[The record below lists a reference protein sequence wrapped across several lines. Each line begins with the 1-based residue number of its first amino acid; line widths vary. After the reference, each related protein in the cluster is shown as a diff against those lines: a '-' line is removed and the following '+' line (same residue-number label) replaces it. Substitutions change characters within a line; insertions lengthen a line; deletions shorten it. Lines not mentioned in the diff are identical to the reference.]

1 MAGRMDRA
9 ELDVV
14 EIGELAVIEEIVGG
28 ARRHIELRR
37 WPLRSE
43 PVLVETVD
51 RESRSCRLLH
61 RGIPEDVVGVPVRVE
76 DLDEMQTLLADGI
89 DDLAL
94 AHRGIDDDGL
104 FARVDDDIAAVVV
117 RRHAPG
123 DDPDHARNSI
133 VRTMPDAPTES
144 TAPSTGVTQGR
155 PAVLGKRW
163 MVSSSH
169 YLASQAGARMFER
182 GGNAI
187 DAGVAAGI
195 ALNVVE
201 RHLTDFGGVAPIIVF
216 RPGMDGPESIDGLGR
231 WPAKFDLASYRHR
244 FGDDMPIGV
253 PRSVTPA
260 AADAWLTALARH
272 GTLTLEEVLAPNIE
286 LAEGFPVYPRL
297 ARAIAM
303 LEDRL
308 RQWSTSAAVFLPG
321 GRAPREGEILVQK
334 DLASLFRLLV
344 QMERSRSALGRAG
357 AIMAARDMVYTGLVA
372 GKIAGSQTRFGG
384 MVTEQDLA
392 EYHVSIAPPVHTTYR
407 GIDVYACGPWSQ
419 GPLVPMTL
427 NLLEGYDVAS
437 LGPGS
442 VAFLHRYTEAF
453 KLAAADREG
462 FFGDPDQVDVPIRGL
477 LDKAYAEERRALI
490 RDDRAW
496 PELPPPGDP
505 WRYEGRSGPPGYVP
519 RAASGVGAPDTSYC
533 CAMDAEGN
541 AFSATPSDPGLG
553 APIVDGLGIIVST
566 RGAQLWTT
574 PGHPSAIAPRKRPR
588 LTPNPALLMRDGR
601 ALMPFGCPGEDAQCQ
616 AMVQTVCNVV
626 DFGMNLQ
633 AAIEAPRVISRSF
646 PWTFHPHAYEPGVL
660 TVEGRIA
667 REIRERLA
675 ALGHVIRDLPDFTPA
690 AAGMCAIRRL
700 APGTLEGGADPRR
713 ESYAIGW

>member
-1 MAGRMDRA
+1 VPDVPA
-9 ELDVV
+9 E
-14 EIGELAVIEEIVGG
+14 
-28 ARRHIELRR
+28 
-37 WPLRSE
+37 
-43 PVLVETVD
+43 
-51 RESRSCRLLH
+51 
-61 RGIPEDVVGVPVRVE
+61 
-76 DLDEMQTLLADGI
+76 
-89 DDLAL
+89 
-94 AHRGIDDDGL
+94 
-104 FARVDDDIAAVVV
+104 
-117 RRHAPG
+117 
-123 DDPDHARNSI
+123 N
-133 VRTMPDAPTES
+133 
-144 TAPSTGVTQGR
+144 TAPSIGVTQGR
-155 PAVLGKRW
+155 PAILATRW
-163 MVSSSH
+163 LVSSSH
-169 YLASQAGARMFER
+169 YLASAAGARIFER

-187 DAGVAAGI
+187 DAGVATGI
-195 ALNVVE
+195 ALNVLE
-201 RHLTDFGGVAPIIVF
+201 RHLTDFGGVAPIILF
-216 RPGMDGPESIDGLGR
+216 RPGMDGPETIDGLGR
-231 WPAKFDLASYRHR
+231 WPAKFSLDDYRR
-244 FGDDMPIGV
+244 RYGDDMPIGA

-260 AADAWLTALARH
+260 AVDAWLTALARH

-303 LEDRL
+303 LEERL
-308 RQWSTSAAVFLPG
+308 RRWPTSAAVFLPG
-321 GRAPREGEILVQK
+321 GRAPRVGEILVQR

-344 QMERSRSALGRAG
+344 ETERSHSSLGRAG
-357 AIMAARDMVYTGLVA
+357 AIMAARDLIYTGNVA
-372 GKIAGSQTRFGG
+372 EQIARSQARHGG
-384 MVTEQDLA
+384 MITTQDLA
-392 EYHVSIAPPVHTTYR
+392 DYRVSITPAVHTTYR
-407 GIDVYACGPWSQ
+407 DNDVYACGPWSQ

-427 NLLEGYDVAS
+427 NLLEAYDIAS
-437 LGPGS
+437 MGPGS
-442 VAFLHRYTEAF
+442 LAFLHTYTEAF

-477 LDKAYAEERRALI
+477 LDKGYAQERRDLI

-496 PELPPPGDP
+496 PQLPPPGDP
-505 WRYEGRSGPPGYVP
+505 WPYEGRSGPPGYVP
-519 RAASGVGAPDTSYC
+519 RVASGVGAPDTSYC

-553 APIVDGLGIIVST
+553 SPLVDGLGIIVST

-626 DFGMNLQ
+626 DFEMNVQ

-660 TVEGRIA
+660 TVEGRVA
-667 REIRERLA
+667 REVRDGLASLGHIIRE
-675 ALGHVIRDLPDFTPA
+675 LPDFSPA

-700 APGTLEGGADPRR
+700 EPGTLEGGADPRR

>member
-1 MAGRMDRA
+1 MVWGAG
-9 ELDVV
+9 
-14 EIGELAVIEEIVGG
+14 
-28 ARRHIELRR
+28 
-37 WPLRSE
+37 P
-43 PVLVETVD
+43 
-51 RESRSCRLLH
+51 
-61 RGIPEDVVGVPVRVE
+61 
-76 DLDEMQTLLADGI
+76 
-89 DDLAL
+89 
-94 AHRGIDDDGL
+94 
-104 FARVDDDIAAVVV
+104 
-117 RRHAPG
+117 
-123 DDPDHARNSI
+123 
-133 VRTMPDAPTES
+133 
-144 TAPSTGVTQGR
+144 PS
-155 PAVLGKRW
+155 
-163 MVSSSH
+163 
-169 YLASQAGARMFER
+169 Y
-182 GGNAI
+182 
-187 DAGVAAGI
+187 
-195 ALNVVE
+195 
-201 RHLTDFGGVAPIIVF
+201 
-216 RPGMDGPESIDGLGR
+216 
-231 WPAKFDLASYRHR
+231 DLASYRSR

-272 GTLTLEEVLAPNIE
+272 GRLTLEEVLAPNIE
-286 LAEGFPVYPRL
+286 LADGFPVYPRL

-303 LEDRL
+303 LEERL
-308 RQWSTSAAVFLPG
+308 RAWPSSAAVFLPG
-321 GRAPREGEILVQK
+321 GRAPRAGEMLVQR
-334 DLASLFRLLV
+334 DLAALFRLLV
-344 QMERSRSALGRAG
+344 ETERSRKALGRAG
-357 AIMAARDMVYTGLVA
+357 AIMAARDLLYTGAVA
-372 GKIAGSQTRFGG
+372 EAIERSQAQHGG
-384 MVTEQDLA
+384 MLTKQDLA
-392 EYHVSIAPPVHTTYR
+392 DYHVSIEPPVHTTYR

-442 VAFLHRYTEAF
+442 VEFLHRYTEAF

-477 LDKAYAEERRALI
+477 LDKAYADERRALI

-553 APIVDGLGIIVST
+553 APLVDGLGIIVST

-588 LTPNPALLMRDGR
+588 LTPNPALLMQDGR

-626 DFGMNLQ
+626 DFEMNLQ

-646 PWTFHPHAYEPGVL
+646 PWTFYPHAYEPGVL

-667 REIRERLA
+667 REVRERLA
-675 ALGHVIRDLPDFTPA
+675 SLGHVIRDLPDFTPA

-700 APGTLEGGADPRR
+700 EPGTLEGGADPRR

>member
-1 MAGRMDRA
+1 MPKAP
-9 ELDVV
+9 
-14 EIGELAVIEEIVGG
+14 IE
-28 ARRHIELRR
+28 
-37 WPLRSE
+37 
-43 PVLVETVD
+43 T
-51 RESRSCRLLH
+51 
-61 RGIPEDVVGVPVRVE
+61 
-76 DLDEMQTLLADGI
+76 
-89 DDLAL
+89 
-94 AHRGIDDDGL
+94 
-104 FARVDDDIAAVVV
+104 
-117 RRHAPG
+117 
-123 DDPDHARNSI
+123 
-133 VRTMPDAPTES
+133 

-195 ALNVVE
+195 ALNVIE

-216 RPGMDGPESIDGLGR
+216 RPGTDGPESIDGLGR
-231 WPAKFDLASYRHR
+231 WPANFDLAAYRSR
-244 FGDDMPIGV
+244 FGDDMPVGV

-272 GTLTLEEVLAPNIE
+272 GRLTLEEVLAPNIE

-297 ARAIAM
+297 ARAISM
-303 LEDRL
+303 LEERL
-308 RQWSTSAAVFLPG
+308 RGWPSSAAVFLPG
-321 GRAPREGEILVQK
+321 GQAPRAGEMLVQR
-334 DLASLFRLLV
+334 DLAALFRLLV
-344 QMERSRSALGRAG
+344 ETERSRRALGRAG
-357 AIMAARDMVYTGLVA
+357 AIMAARDLIYTGALA
-372 GKIAGSQTRFGG
+372 EAIERSQTQHGG
-384 MVTEQDLA
+384 RVTKQDLA
-392 EYHVSIAPPVHTTYR
+392 EYRVTIEPPVHTTYR

-477 LDKAYAEERRALI
+477 LDKGYADERRALI

-496 PELPPPGDP
+496 PELPLPGDP
-505 WRYEGRSGPPGYVP
+505 WRHEGRSGPAGYVP
-519 RAASGVGAPDTSYC
+519 RAATGVGAPDTSYC

-553 APIVDGLGIIVST
+553 APLVDGLGIIVST

-574 PGHPSAIAPRKRPR
+574 PGHPAAIAPRKRPR
-588 LTPNPALLMRDGR
+588 LTPNPALLMQGGR

-626 DFGMNLQ
+626 DFEMNLQ

-646 PWTFHPHAYEPGVL
+646 PWTFYPHAYEPGVL
-660 TVEGRIA
+660 TVEGRIP
-667 REIRERLA
+667 RDVRERLA
-675 ALGHVIRDLPDFTPA
+675 ALGHVVRDLPDFTPA

-700 APGTLEGGADPRR
+700 EPGTLEGGADPRR